1 MAKNISRRKFFAG
14 AAAASGLAAAAPV
27 KLAAA
32 ATAAAAQTPA
42 ARKPAAAVGLPD
54 VWGQDFLYQWSP
66 PENVKRDL
74 TPGSAQ
80 IRLSCS
86 QDITNREGSD
96 YAAMF
101 KAMRD
106 GGWTACEAASAGW
119 LSRKMPDTEVK
130 EIKAQ
135 LKAHDVVF
143 YGIHCAGNIIAPDPG
158 AEQWQR
164 HIIDAV
170 HSADDMGCQLVLTHS
185 GSMYPD
191 RNRPHPLNWSRE
203 AWSRSVNA
211 LKNICKSTAGS
222 KVEIAIEPVNTEA
235 INNPWA
241 FLRLREDVGDSRL
254 MCGLDITN
262 MVFSSNAFR
271 MTEMLNTTFDL
282 LEDKISYVHAKDF
295 VWDGMLPGLD
305 WAMNGTGNMDYET
318 FLVRISRIKDAK
330 MYVEFL
336 RSADEY
342 QQAQRNIRAIAA
354 KVGVKVYGTQ
364 AQSLA

>member
-1 MAKNISRRKFFAG
+1 MAMNISRRKFFAG
-14 AAAASGLAAAAPV
+14 VAGGGLAAAAPS
-27 KLAAA
+27 KIASAAA
-32 ATAAAAQTPA
+32 APQAAAA
-42 ARKPAAAVGLPD
+42 RKEVGLPD
-54 VWGQDFLYQWSP
+54 VWGEDFLYQWTP
-66 PENVKRDL
+66 PASVKRDL
-74 TPGSAQ
+74 TPGSAA

-86 QDITNREGSD
+86 QDITNREGTD
-96 YAAMF
+96 YAALF
-101 KAMRD
+101 KGMRD
-106 GGWTACEAASAGW
+106 GGWTACEAASAAW
-119 LSRKMPDTEVK
+119 LSRKMPDTEVA
-130 EIKAQ
+130 EIKKQ
-135 LKAHDVVF
+135 LKDHDVVF

-170 HSADDMGCQLVLTHS
+170 HSADDMGCQLILTHS

-203 AWSRSVNA
+203 AWNRSVNA

-222 KVEIAIEPVNTEA
+222 KVQVAIEPVNTEA

-241 FLRLREDVGDSRL
+241 FKRLREDVGDPRL

-271 MTEMLNTTFDL
+271 MTEMLNTTFDML
-282 LEDKISYVHAKDF
+282 DGQIAYVHAKDF

-318 FLVRISRIKDAK
+318 FLVRISRIPNAK

-354 KVGVKVYGTQ
+354 KIGVKIYGTQ
-364 AQSLA
+364 PAEA